1 MKFMKQEQGFTMI
14 EALLSLLC
22 AALFCIVL
30 SQTALIIVKSTRVN
44 HEAEDILAIKQLQ
57 LILAQSKSLRIVQN
71 ELHFIYHQEDFY
83 LTRYKNALVKRKG
96 FEVILQDID
105 SVRFTRSGSCYHLS
119 YERNHQKKGA
129 VLGCEK

>member
-1 MKFMKQEQGFTMI
+1 MKQDQGFTMI

>member
-30 SQTALIIVKSTRVN
+30 SQTALIIV
-44 HEAEDILAIKQLQ
+44 ILAIKQLQ